1 MTVYSVPK
9 RILDFISPVPVFVFS
24 SRLSLVIGES
34 ITDFG
39 SRVRAFR
46 H

>member
-9 RILDFISPVPVFVFS
+9 RILDIISPVPVFVFS
-24 SRLSLVIGES
+24 SRLSLVIGEG

-39 SRVRAFR
+39 SRVRVFR